1 MEAKEENVAAVT
13 TEIVPPQ
20 RVEAE
25 TQSIKE
31 IEETMKEIEHKLNDF
46 LKVLNEETVQ
56 LSEFLMVEKTLT
68 HELCSFLKQSLKRL
82 KISFSI
88 PPKAIPS
95 YEKAR
100 QIILNEEGHLII
112 VQEKGRITSKLLED
126 YPPDIILMVLWNII
140 PELSKAM
147 GTYRKRI
154 SFRVNFFEKL
164 KKELKNIFKAFA
176 NSEGKHQENQD
187 ETLSEDA
194 VKKALQL
201 NSNKT

>member
-1 MEAKEENVAAVT
+1 LETKEENTAPII
-13 TEIVPPQ
+13 TEAIQPQ
-20 RVEAE
+20 KVEAE
-25 TQSIKE
+25 TQSVRE

-46 LKVLNEETVQ
+46 LKVLNEETMQ

-68 HELCSFLKQSLKRL
+68 HELCRFLRQSLKRL
-82 KISFSI
+82 NISFSI

-95 YEKAR
+95 LEKAR
-100 QIILNEEGHLII
+100 QIILNEEGHLIV

-126 YPPDIILMVLWNII
+126 YTPDIILMVLWNII

-176 NSEGKHQENQD
+176 SSEGKLQENSD
-187 ETLSEDA
+187 DSLSEDA
-194 VKKALQL
+194 VKKALQ
-201 NSNKT
+201 SNGKA